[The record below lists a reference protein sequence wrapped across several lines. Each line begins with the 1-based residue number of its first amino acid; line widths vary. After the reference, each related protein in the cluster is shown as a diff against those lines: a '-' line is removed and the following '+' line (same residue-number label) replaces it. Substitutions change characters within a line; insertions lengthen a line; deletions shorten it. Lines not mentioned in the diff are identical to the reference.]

1 MKKKLLSLLFL
12 FPQDEPVG
20 LSGAGF
26 NNESTAP
33 ALDKLQAA
41 GEGGGFIPGL
51 KTFFTYGF
59 FPQGKGTVGRILKD
73 PPFLREIIPL
83 YLLEFLNF

>member
-51 KTFFTYGF
+51 KTFLHMGF
-59 FPQGKGTVGRILKD
+59 SLKAKGLS
-73 PPFLREIIPL
+73 E
-83 YLLEFLNF
+83 EF